1 METVM
6 SNAYYSVI
14 DPASAR
20 RQFGLSIVLVVSM
33 AIGAFILGFATP
45 NLRTQQTTIK
55 DDGAAFSGRLVSLF
69 EK

>member
-20 RQFGLSIVLVVSM
+20 RQFRLSIALVVVM
-33 AIGAFILGFATP
+33 AIGAFVLGFATP
-45 NLRTQQTTIK
+45 IHQAPKATTL
-55 DDGAAFSGRLVSLF
+55 DDGAAFTGRLVSLT